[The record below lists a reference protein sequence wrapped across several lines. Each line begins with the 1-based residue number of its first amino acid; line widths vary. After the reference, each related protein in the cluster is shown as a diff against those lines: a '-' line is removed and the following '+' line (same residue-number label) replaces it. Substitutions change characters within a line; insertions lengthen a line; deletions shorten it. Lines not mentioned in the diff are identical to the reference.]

1 MKVLSSRSQSQ
12 TRSNSKTRRTGIS
25 LTSKS
30 DHSSLP
36 KPTTSSD
43 TKTTSNCCLSIDTQ
57 LSILNDH
64 EMTNAIDLTQN
75 NLSNRGRIGSFTQQN

>member
-12 TRSNSKTRRTGIS
+12 TRSHSKTRRTGIS

-30 DHSSLP
+30 NHSSLP
-36 KPTTSSD
+36 KPTTSSEAS
-43 TKTTSNCCLSIDTQ
+43 TNSNCFLSIGTQ

-64 EMTNAIDLTQN
+64 ETPNTID
-75 NLSNRGRIGSFTQQN
+75 